1 MKVALLEM
9 LDSHALKCIY
19 TVTLLYMK
27 TIYDRD
33 FFTVHQIAVQT
44 GLKLSK
50 ACLRFVEM
58 TPWI

>member
-1 MKVALLEM
+1 MKAALLEM

-33 FFTVHQIAVQT
+33 FFTVH
-44 GLKLSK
+44 
-50 ACLRFVEM
+50 
-58 TPWI
+58 